1 MSYTPLL
8 LEVFMKW
15 ITVLTLLVVVACG
28 GTQAPPAP
36 ASEEPTPAAAGGP
49 TSAAAGP
56 ESVPAGD
63 GVPIAY
69 TVAGSG
75 SPALVFIHGWMCNQS
90 FWLPQ
95 VAEFAPTHTV
105 VTIDLAGHGQSG
117 KARDGWP
124 LMAFGSDV
132 QAVVEHLGLER
143 AILVGHS
150 MGAPVA
156 LEAARLMPG
165 RVVGVVA
172 VDSLH
177 DADWKLDDEQKAGFL
192 AAWEQDWPGTCARFV
207 AGMFPNSAE
216 PALVKRVHADMC
228 SGDPEIGR
236 ALMKRFLNYE
246 LGPALAAVNVPV
258 RCINSTANLSNI
270 EGNRRYHADFDVVSM
285 DGVGHFLMMEQPEAF
300 NQHLSEIV
308 ADMSGAE

>member
-49 TSAAAGP
+49 ASTAAGP

-117 KARDGWP
+117 TARESWP
-124 LMAFGSDV
+124 FMAFGSDV
-132 QAVVEHLGLER
+132 QAVVEHLGLEQM
-143 AILVGHS
+143 ILVGHS

-156 LEAARLMPG
+156 LEAARLMPD
-165 RVVGVVA
+165 RVIGVVA
-172 VDSLH
+172 ADSLH
-177 DADWKLDDEQKAGFL
+177 DADWKLDDEQKSGFL

-207 AGMFPNSAE
+207 GSMFPNSAD
-216 PALVKRVHADMC
+216 PVLVKRVHAEMC
-228 SGDPEIGR
+228 GGDAEIGL
-236 ALMKRFLNYE
+236 ALMRQFLGYE
-246 LGPALAAVNVPV
+246 LGPALEAVDVPV
-258 RCINSTANLSNI
+258 RCINSAANVSNL
-270 EGNRRYHADFDVVSM
+270 EANRARHADFDVVTM
-285 DGVGHFLMMEQPEAF
+285 DGVGHFLMMERPDEF
-300 NQHLSEIV
+300 NRHLAEIV
-308 ADMSGAE
+308 AEMSGME